1 MSSTMQRGM
10 RMRMNLP
17 RVVLIGILLL
27 VTNVLNFQLPRLA
40 KAGWCMYEGL
50 ESWTNPEKIEERN
63 QLDNAGVM

>member
-1 MSSTMQRGM
+1 MSLTMQRG
-10 RMRMNLP
+10 MRMNLP

-40 KAGWCMYEGL
+40 KAGWSMYEGL
-50 ESWTNPEKIEERN
+50 ESWANPEKIEERN